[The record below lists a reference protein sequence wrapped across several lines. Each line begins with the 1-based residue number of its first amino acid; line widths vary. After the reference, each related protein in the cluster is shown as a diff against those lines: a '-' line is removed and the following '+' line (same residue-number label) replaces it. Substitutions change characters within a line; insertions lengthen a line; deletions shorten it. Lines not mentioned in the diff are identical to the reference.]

1 MNWNVLAPLAVVS
14 VGGVAVAVQAPV
26 NSALSRA
33 IGNNLFAATIS
44 FGVGFVLLL
53 ALSTARG
60 AVPTLGD
67 LRAAPWWAWLGG
79 VLGAL
84 YVWSAIYSVPKLGVV
99 TMIATLIL
107 GQLVGAIV
115 LDAIGAFGLPV
126 KEIGWQ
132 RILAIVMVA
141 GGVILSRL

>member
-1 MNWNVLAPLAVVS
+1 MNWNVLAALAVVS

-99 TMIATLIL
+99 TMIAPLT
-107 GQLVGAIV
+107 GAV
-115 LDAIGAFGLPV
+115 
-126 KEIGWQ
+126 E
-132 RILAIVMVA
+132 R
-141 GGVILSRL
+141 

>member
-1 MNWNVLAPLAVVS
+1 MNWNVLAALAVVS

>member
-1 MNWNVLAPLAVVS
+1 MNWNVLAALAVVS

-53 ALSTARG
+53 ALSTVRG

-67 LRAAPWWAWLGG
+67 LRVAPWWGWLGG

-115 LDAIGAFGLPV
+115 LDAVGAFGLPV

>member
-1 MNWNVLAPLAVVS
+1 MNWNVLAALAVVS

-132 RILAIVMVA
+132 RILAIVRVA
-141 GGVILSRL
+141 GGAILSRL

>member
-1 MNWNVLAPLAVVS
+1 MLAALAVVS

>member
-1 MNWNVLAPLAVVS
+1 MNWNVLAALAVVS

-53 ALSTARG
+53 APSTARE
-60 AVPTLGD
+60 AVHTLGD